1 MAMEEDQTTAAG
13 DGDDVGP
20 VDAHT
25 IRARQNQRDQLA
37 ADLEAFIESGGKVTE
52 VAPNL
57 RADPPRKPQNN
68 YGKGSI

>member
-1 MAMEEDQTTAAG
+1 MEDEQQVTEIEDAG
-13 DGDDVGP
+13 L

-37 ADLEAFIESGGKVTE
+37 ADLEAFLNAGGKVKNVE
-52 VAPNL
+52 ADL